1 MLLYKAAIQDRKNEI
16 IANEEE
22 YLKVL
27 NVVDDVMEQVEKQ
40 LKEQSEGN
48 LSFLVLTLNLNV
60 FYLLQILYNT
70 GNQQESIFLTNQFF
84 LIQKRKLQRCNTLH
98 LQF

>member
-48 LSFLVLTLNLNV
+48 LSFLVLTLNLN
-60 FYLLQILYNT
+60 
-70 GNQQESIFLTNQFF
+70 IFLFATNF
-84 LIQKRKLQRCNTLH
+84 I
-98 LQF
+98 